1 MFGVSRSTWRRHVWR
16 TLGGT
21 EGREQRQR
29 LRRSHTGHTASSGP
43 SSVHYRLFFDILTRT
58 TKWSGCPLFC
68 TGRSRLSEQPQRCKA
83 NCAPASSS
91 RNACDITRSREVDR
105 GISVLFFQHISISA
119 PSTLFSL
126 LLRNDKAPFRQCLL
140 TTSSFATLQHRPRY
154 LTGCCPL
161 EDRPQC
167 RSWLL
172 FNIAY
177 QVFTTFFDSYFNWRH
192 VSGGN

>member
-43 SSVHYRLFFDILTRT
+43 SSVHYRRFFDRLTRT
-58 TKWSGCPLFC
+58 TKRSGCPLFC

-105 GISVLFFQHISISA
+105 GISVLFLQHISISA
-119 PSTLFSL
+119 PTPYSSS
-126 LLRNDKAPFRQCLL
+126 CSV
-140 TTSSFATLQHRPRY
+140 TTKPRFDNVYRQHRV
-154 LTGCCPL
+154 LQLC
-161 EDRPQC
+161 
-167 RSWLL
+167 S
-172 FNIAY
+172 IAL
-177 QVFTTFFDSYFNWRH
+177 VI
-192 VSGGN
+192 